1 MGRKKV
7 ENGLT
12 KDMIVE
18 EADRQFLQI
27 DFQKVSMRS
36 IASALGFSHG
46 SIYYHFQNKTDLFNA
61 VIEKYFT
68 ILNNLLD
75 SALKFDCL
83 EGTKYVLTNY
93 IQFGLD
99 NQSQYDFMF
108 VKYDGLNDPL
118 QQIAPKERDRKS
130 TRLNSSH
137 VKISY
142 AVFCLKK
149 KKENNTTILGHNKL
163 FGQRISL
170 IPERKIRYNQ
180 TARRANHVSSDHT

>member
-118 QQIAPKERDRKS
+118 QQIAPKES
-130 TRLNSSH
+130 
-137 VKISY
+137 
-142 AVFCLKK
+142 LKK
-149 KKENNTTILGHNKL
+149 FIHTLQCLHKHTLDENNIHSTFIALHGFVLYYKGRVENFEQAQEEAQSYTDFLLKTL
-163 FGQRISL
+163 VR
-170 IPERKIRYNQ
+170 
-180 TARRANHVSSDHT
+180 